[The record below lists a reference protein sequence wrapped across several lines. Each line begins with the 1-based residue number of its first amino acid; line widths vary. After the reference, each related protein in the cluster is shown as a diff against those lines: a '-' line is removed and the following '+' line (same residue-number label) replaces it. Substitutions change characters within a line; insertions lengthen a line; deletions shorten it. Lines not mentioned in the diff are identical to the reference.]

1 MYTSIPCP
9 EFLTSNLLITHENF
23 VDYEDDED
31 ESSKS
36 QGGVLTEE
44 EDLGPDLSFEALEVL
59 GYKCG
64 VVECGKVGALIITV
78 STPSFSRLSLCPNSL
93 PPWSP

>member
-1 MYTSIPCP
+1 MYTSTPYP
-9 EFLTSNLLITHENF
+9 KFLTSNLLITHNNF
-23 VDYEDDED
+23 VDHEDDED

-64 VVECGKVGALIITV
+64 VVECGKVSAAIMAV
-78 STPSFSRLSLCPNSL
+78 STIYFCRSSLCPSL
-93 PPWSP
+93 PPPW

>member
-1 MYTSIPCP
+1 MYTSIPYP

-64 VVECGKVGALIITV
+64 VVECGKVGAVIMADSIT
-78 STPSFSRLSLCPNSL
+78 SFSRLSLCPSL
-93 PPWSP
+93 PPPWSP